1 MLQSQQIQTYGKRM
15 LSRKEGTR
23 NKDMFQM
30 REERTYRQE
39 LQREADDEET

>member
-1 MLQSQQIQTYGKRM
+1 M
-15 LSRKEGTR
+15 R

-39 LQREADDEET
+39 LQRKADDEEMQDTRRGIR